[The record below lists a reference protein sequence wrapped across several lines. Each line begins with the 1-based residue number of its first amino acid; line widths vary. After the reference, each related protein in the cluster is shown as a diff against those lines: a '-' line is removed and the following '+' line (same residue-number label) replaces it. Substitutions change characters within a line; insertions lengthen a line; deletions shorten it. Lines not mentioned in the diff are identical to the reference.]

1 MKRKERIQKILQT
14 LSEGLYDK
22 DDIISLALLAAVAG
36 ESIFLLGPPGVAK
49 SLIAR
54 KLKYAFRDGKSFEYL
69 MSRFSTPDEIFGPV
83 SIRKLK
89 DEDKYERITAK
100 YLPDA
105 NIVFLDEIWKASPAI
120 QNALLTI
127 LNEKIYRNGEQEMKV
142 DIRCIISASNELPL
156 QGEGLDALWD
166 RFLVRLEVAEIKNP
180 QSFLSMIT
188 ANKDVYADNTPDS
201 LKISELELSEWSEMI
216 DHITVPEEV
225 LNIIQIIKHQIEEYN
240 EHAPNKILIYD
251 RRWKKMIRLLRTSAF
266 LNERNEVDLMDCFLM
281 MHCIWS
287 APEHKEVVFQFLS
300 DTIRQHGYH
309 LALNL
314 GALRKEIMEFEQEVR
329 SEVLIPHTVTVEELQ
344 SIDTEF
350 LEVLNIKN
358 YFEGKLIKKADFVKL
373 SVDETKSIGLFDE
386 SRSLVNKIYAKLSL
400 QPFTIEVTHNSQNIP
415 LKIKTVQKEKTELI
429 SKKPHPLV
437 QKFWDEKA
445 AQLTRYIQQQ
455 KKLLA
460 EQAPEQVQHLRTNLF
475 VPKHLAE
482 IVETNLQESI
492 KILNTLGLQLEKV
505 IHLYT

>member
-1 MKRKERIQKILQT
+1 
-14 LSEGLYDK
+14 
-22 DDIISLALLAAVAG
+22 
-36 ESIFLLGPPGVAK
+36 
-49 SLIAR
+49 
-54 KLKYAFRDGKSFEYL
+54 
-69 MSRFSTPDEIFGPV
+69 
-83 SIRKLK
+83 
-89 DEDKYERITAK
+89 
-100 YLPDA
+100 
-105 NIVFLDEIWKASPAI
+105 
-120 QNALLTI
+120 
-127 LNEKIYRNGEQEMKV
+127 
-142 DIRCIISASNELPL
+142 
-156 QGEGLDALWD
+156 
-166 RFLVRLEVAEIKNP
+166 
-180 QSFLSMIT
+180 
-188 ANKDVYADNTPDS
+188 
-201 LKISELELSEWSEMI
+201 
-216 DHITVPEEV
+216 
-225 LNIIQIIKHQIEEYN
+225 
-240 EHAPNKILIYD
+240 
-251 RRWKKMIRLLRTSAF
+251 
-266 LNERNEVDLMDCFLM
+266 MDCFLM

-455 KKLLA
+455 RKLLA